1 MSVLK
6 RAMERAEAGTKFGE
20 VEVLRAGS
28 NVARGSS
35 LFPAT
40 TVVEQALA
48 QRRLIVGDDDIDRI
62 GENVSRDLGQTTQKI
77 INKMAVGKFDELG
90 SILTTIS
97 LEADK
102 LDPASL
108 QKGGVVGWFQNRFTD
123 IKAQLTMRLN
133 TAQQVFSGLEEKI
146 GTHIATQQNW
156 IQDMEGLYN
165 ENYNHYSKI
174 VAEMREVNNL
184 IKTCEEQVASW
195 PEVDLSDPNA
205 PMQVQL
211 VRDAESR
218 IHRLRLK
225 LDGLL
230 RLKTMTEINSPRIR
244 QQQEASR
251 TAVSTLKG
259 VILNIP
265 VIMMEFAMFKQSLDV
280 QSSIRLT
287 DSVRDLTEK
296 SLTKGAEGAKMA
308 AIGSAKALN
317 TANISNQTL
326 NTLRSR
332 LLETVTEVR
341 KVETDS
347 IQRCQTDAQELVEG
361 QKTLLT
367 ALKQSG
373 KI

>member
-347 IQRCQTDAQELVEG
+347 IERCQTDAQELVEG

>member
-1 MSVLK
+1 MSVFK
-6 RAMERAEAGTKFGE
+6 RAGVVEKTGGINQGE
-20 VEVLRAGS
+20 VQTLWATTDISR
-28 NVARGSS
+28 SS
-35 LFPAT
+35 AFPAK
-40 TVVEQALA
+40 VSSDSLP

-205 PMQVQL
+205 PMQVQQ

-244 QQQEASR
+244 QQQDASR

-265 VIMMEFAMFKQSLDV
+265 VIMMEFAMFKQALDV

-347 IQRCQTDAQELVEG
+347 IERCQTDAQELVEG

>member
-40 TVVEQALA
+40 AVVDQALA

-347 IQRCQTDAQELVEG
+347 IERCQTDAQELVEG

>member
-6 RAMERAEAGTKFGE
+6 RAMERAESGTKFGE

-205 PMQVQL
+205 PMQVQQ

-244 QQQEASR
+244 QQQDASR

-265 VIMMEFAMFKQSLDV
+265 VIMMEFAMFKQALDV

-347 IQRCQTDAQELVEG
+347 IERCQTDAQELVEG